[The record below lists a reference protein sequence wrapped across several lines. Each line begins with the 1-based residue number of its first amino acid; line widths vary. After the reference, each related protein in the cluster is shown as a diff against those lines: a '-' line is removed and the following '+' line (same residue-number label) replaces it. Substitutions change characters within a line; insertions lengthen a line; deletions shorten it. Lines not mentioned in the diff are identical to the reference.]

1 MVIFFESEKLYNPEC
16 SISQVQACCANY
28 QEEAACDK
36 TKFVVIAFHMIS
48 KGLVPAMDLLRSK
61 RSEEEARM
69 AKEEKLL
76 KSKDVAHILDCSP
89 DDVHVLV
96 HRGDLK
102 GTKVGRFWR
111 YRLEDVMEYKR
122 RMEKKGP

>member
-1 MVIFFESEKLYNPEC
+1 MIPEGLAP
-16 SISQVQACCANY
+16 V
-28 QEEAACDK
+28 EEIVRSNRAA
-36 TKFVVIAFHMIS
+36 
-48 KGLVPAMDLLRSK
+48 
-61 RSEEEARM
+61 EEERRM
-69 AKEEKLL
+69 AEEEKLL

-89 DDVHVLV
+89 DDVHLLV

-122 RMEKKGP
+122 KMEEVA